1 MAISGSL
8 DVRYARQFGKSVEGN
23 ASVSARMVSVPPP
36 TGLENYIATLTGN
49 PVQTPSNNTDNS

>member
-1 MAISGSL
+1 M
-8 DVRYARQFGKSVEGN
+8 SVEGN

-49 PVQTPSNNTDNS
+49 ASGNTNNPQ